1 MISLTPYIV
10 IVLMVMLALG
20 RRVVMSTSKLV
31 GITGWE
37 LYSSKDLKPNDPILK
52 LVIEGGIHRKKLNI
66 TEASLDASVNLPILD
81 APIAP
86 RNKGRLK
93 EKADLLRYPVASTEL
108 SDGARK
114 MLLAIVGHIA
124 PRLLHPAKVRELFT
138 ESEENLPLIQGG
150 GVSSIMGAV
159 KITGY

>member
-1 MISLTPYIV
+1 
-10 IVLMVMLALG
+10 MVMLAVG
-20 RRVVMSTSKLV
+20 RRVVISASELI
-31 GITGWE
+31 GIASRE
-37 LYSSKDLKPNDPILK
+37 LYSSKDLKPNDPIIK
-52 LVIEGGIHRKKLNI
+52 LMIERSIHRKKLNI
-66 TEASLDASVNLPILD
+66 TEAGLDASVNLPILD

-86 RNKGRLK
+86 RNKGRVK
-93 EKADLLRYPVASTEL
+93 EKADLLRYAVAGTEL
-108 SDGARK
+108 SDSACQ

-150 GVSSIMGAV
+150 GVSSFMGTV